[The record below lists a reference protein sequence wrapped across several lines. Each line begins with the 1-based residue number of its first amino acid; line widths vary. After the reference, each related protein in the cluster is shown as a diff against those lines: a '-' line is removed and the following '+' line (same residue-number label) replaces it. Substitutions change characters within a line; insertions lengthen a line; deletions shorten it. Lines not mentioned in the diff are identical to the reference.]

1 MITVEMVGI
10 VAKPIALM
18 IRLFANITAGHII
31 ILSMISLIFV
41 FKSLF
46 IAPVSL
52 AFVLFI
58 SCIEL
63 LVAALQAYV
72 FTLLSALFIGLAL
85 EEPHAEALH

>member
-1 MITVEMVGI
+1 
-10 VAKPIALM
+10 
-18 IRLFANITAGHII
+18 
-31 ILSMISLIFV
+31 
-41 FKSLF
+41 
-46 IAPVSL
+46 
-52 AFVLFI
+52 VLFI